1 MTLHCTCDEMVG
13 IELLDVVVKL
23 GLQSQ
28 SMKMKQPARYVSLI
42 FVWPERGFANGRF
55 S

>member
-28 SMKMKQPARYVSLI
+28 NMKQPARDVSFI